1 MYMRTIPSKKLSN
14 FRKRKIHIAQH
25 HTPNVI
31 YVCVLSH
38 VNWKSRERPADVS
51 NSASEKQKLWKGWK
65 QGNIS
70 KESIYNQRK
79 K

>member
-1 MYMRTIPSKKLSN
+1 MRTIPSKKLSN

-38 VNWKSRERPADVS
+38 VSWKSRERPADVS
-51 NSASEKQKLWKGWK
+51 NSAGEK
-65 QGNIS
+65 
-70 KESIYNQRK
+70 
-79 K
+79 